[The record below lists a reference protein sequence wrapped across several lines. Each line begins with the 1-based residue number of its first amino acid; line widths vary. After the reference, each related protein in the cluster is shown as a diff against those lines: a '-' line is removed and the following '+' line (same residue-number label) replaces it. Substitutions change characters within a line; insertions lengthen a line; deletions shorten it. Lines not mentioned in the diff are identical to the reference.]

1 MMKFLLIIFF
11 IAASLSAQGFSTRY
25 DVIVGMFGKVGY
37 SDFTLKE
44 DGDNYEA
51 KLVAKTVDI
60 AAALLGNRV
69 ETFTSTGK
77 IVDGIYIPHTFVK
90 TKITTTRTRFQTYYF
105 NHDKKEV
112 KLIEEKSKLVNETGF
127 DSINFKIT
135 TKDVIRKSKKE
146 SVLETYIGDD
156 VLSSYLNTKT
166 TCKAEEKFYNLVA
179 IGAHNDKNIVTLS
192 CLENKAKADAG
203 VCFSDHIQNI
213 YNLHVS
219 PIDEDETV
227 VDVLIAFDADGLMKE
242 AILGDVFW
250 IGKITANRVYYRVTR
265 K

>member
-1 MMKFLLIIFF
+1 MKFLLLTLF

-25 DVIVGMFGKVGY
+25 DVNVGMFGRVGY
-37 SDFTLKE
+37 SDLTLKE
-44 DGDNYEA
+44 DGNNYEA

-60 AAALLGNRV
+60 AATLLGNRV

-77 IVDGIYIPHTFVK
+77 IVNGIYIPHTFVK
-90 TKITTTRTRFQTYYF
+90 TKITTRKTRVETYYF
-105 NHDKKEV
+105 DHDKKEV
-112 KLIEEKSKLVNETGF
+112 KVIEKKSKLVNETGF

-135 TKDVIRKSKKE
+135 TQDVIRRSKKE
-146 SVLETYIGDD
+146 SMLKSYIKDD

-166 TCKAEEKFYNLVA
+166 TCKAKEKFYNLVA

-192 CLENKAKADAG
+192 CLEDRKKTTAAT
-203 VCFSDHIQNI
+203 CFSDHIKNI
-213 YNLHVS
+213 YNLHVE
-219 PIDEDETV
+219 PIDKNEAI